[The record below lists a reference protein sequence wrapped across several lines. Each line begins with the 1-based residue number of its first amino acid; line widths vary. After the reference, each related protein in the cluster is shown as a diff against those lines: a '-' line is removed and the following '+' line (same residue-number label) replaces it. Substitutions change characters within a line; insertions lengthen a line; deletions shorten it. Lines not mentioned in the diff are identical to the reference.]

1 MLAVDCRLTIVDL
14 DPSTLHRAGSFDR
27 LRAGSFD
34 RLRAGPSTGSRQGAK
49 YNTDLTVHASEPGM
63 VTPFYAVVSIGMM
76 WGSRPNGQMSRVGNN
91 YCAACVPV
99 VAPDFD
105 TAGKGDCQY
114 CKYDGYYER
123 FHFSTP
129 FVFDAVGNFVSIDI
143 RQYKRRE

>member
-1 MLAVDCRLTIVDL
+1 M
-14 DPSTLHRAGSFDR
+14 
-27 LRAGSFD
+27 
-34 RLRAGPSTGSRQGAK
+34 
-49 YNTDLTVHASEPGM
+49 HAPEPVR
-63 VTPFYAVVSIGMM
+63 VTTFYVVASIGTTRV
-76 WGSRPNGQMSRVGNN
+76 SRPNGQMSRLGNN

-129 FVFDAVGNFVSIDI
+129 FVCFVGFELSFGFPLVLF
-143 RQYKRRE
+143 

>member
-1 MLAVDCRLTIVDL
+1 MGRR
-14 DPSTLHRAGSFDR
+14 PFGK
-27 LRAGSFD
+27 LRAGVPTTAKQPPVNWDKENSQQSKNP
-34 RLRAGPSTGSRQGAK
+34 AINCGAK

-76 WGSRPNGQMSRVGNN
+76 WESRPNGQMSRVGNN

-143 RQYKRRE
+143 RQYKRR